1 MPFTNATDPFLLI
14 TPEEEELLKP
24 GTHEELDQLMDELE
38 KHKYPRVQVCIP
50 SLVFQET
57 AVTQSKPSSNPPKP
71 VRTPSVEVH
80 INSQILTPTKKPQTN
95 QTPPSKVQSPP
106 SGKKGIPIPKT
117 WQTASSEDLLL
128 FQLKENGG
136 TWTDIAGEWNQISG
150 LEYAASTLAN
160 RWRKILTRL
169 GEPPEMVWDLDSSM
183 FVSVSLSVSA
193 VDLGIYF
200 LLTW

>member
-1 MPFTNATDPFLLI
+1 MPFTNATDPFLLL

-24 GTHEELDQLMDELE
+24 GTHEELDQLMEELE

-57 AVTQSKPSSNPPKP
+57 AVTAKPKP
-71 VRTPSVEVH
+71 MRTPSVEVQ
-80 INSQILTPTKKPQTN
+80 INSQTLTPTKKPQTN
-95 QTPPSKVQSPP
+95 QTPEPPKLGSPP

-117 WQTASSEDLLL
+117 WETASSEDLLL

-136 TWTDIAGEWNQISG
+136 TWMDIAGEWNQISG

-183 FVSVSLSVSA
+183 FVSVPCLCPGWT
-193 VDLGIYF
+193 LGFTIC
-200 LLTW
+200 